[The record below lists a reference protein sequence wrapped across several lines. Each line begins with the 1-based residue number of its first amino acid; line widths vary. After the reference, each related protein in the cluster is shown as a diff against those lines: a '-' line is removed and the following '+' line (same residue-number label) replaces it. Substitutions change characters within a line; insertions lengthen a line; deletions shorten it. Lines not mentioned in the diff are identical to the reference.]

1 MTKSISVLIPCYNSK
16 CKGLVATLQRQLNKE
31 YETDNIFRYEIIVAD
46 DGSDRNDVIE
56 YNRQINLLP
65 HCRYVIRGKNVG
77 RAAIRNFLTN
87 EAAYDNL
94 LFLDCDITVA
104 NDLFIRNYITAESNV
119 VVGGLEIGGD
129 STLLCNNIRYLY
141 EKASEKAHNA
151 CNRAKAEHKE
161 FRTTNFMISRQLAK
175 QFPFNENIKWYGY
188 EDVMMGK
195 ELAAENVHIEHIDT
209 PVILDDYE
217 DNATFMA
224 QTEEAMHTLKEFE
237 DELKEYSTLLHY
249 YDIFRKYHLT
259 PILYAIYITFGNVIK
274 NNLTGNK
281 PKLIL
286 FNIYKLLYFGTL

>member
-1 MTKSISVLIPCYNSK
+1 MINSISVLIPCYNSK
-16 CKGLVATLQRQLNKE
+16 CKNLVATLQRQLNKE
-31 YETDNIFRYEIIVAD
+31 YEADNIFRYEIIVAD
-46 DGSDRNDVIE
+46 DGSDRKDVIE
-56 YNRQINLLP
+56 HNKGINLLP
-65 HCRYVIRGKNVG
+65 HCRYVVREKNVG

-104 NDLFIRNYITAESNV
+104 NDLFIRNYITTEANV

-129 STLLCNNIRYLY
+129 STLLRNNIRYLY
-141 EKASEKAHNA
+141 EKASEEAHNA

-175 QFPFNENIKWYGY
+175 KFPFNENIKWYGY

-195 ELAAENVHIEHIDT
+195 KLAAENVHIEHIDN
-209 PVILDDYE
+209 PVVLEDYE
-217 DNATFMA
+217 DNETFIA
-224 QTEEAMHTLKEFE
+224 KTEEAMRTLRIFE

-249 YDIFRKYHLT
+249 YDTMRKYHLT